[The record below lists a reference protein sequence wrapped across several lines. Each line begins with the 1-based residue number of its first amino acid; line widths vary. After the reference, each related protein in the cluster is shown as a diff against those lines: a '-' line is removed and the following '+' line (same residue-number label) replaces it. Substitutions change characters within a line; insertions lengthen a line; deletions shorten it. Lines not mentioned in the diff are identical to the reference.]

1 MTKEL
6 NELIEA
12 IIADDVITDK
22 ERAVLHAK
30 AAKEGISADEIDVLV
45 EGKLVQKI
53 KNSRNAQA
61 APASPAPP
69 RVGGSKLPPPIN
81 AEKGPAQ
88 HHKRKDAF
96 GVMHK
101 CPNCAAP
108 VEAVSPKCAACGYEF
123 RGVEA
128 NSSVKELSERLDRAQ
143 NAQKADIIRNFP
155 VPTTRDDLLEFIFF
169 TKSKAFAFEEGTAP
183 YREKYYECIDKA
195 EFYFRDDPRFEQII
209 SEGRRNRKNLWKNLN
224 RSVKIIIFFIIGW
237 ILLVAFGLAM
247 GDS

>member
-6 NELIEA
+6 SELIEA

-22 ERAVLHAK
+22 ERAVLHAR

-53 KNSRNAQA
+53 KGSRNAAA
-61 APASPAPP
+61 APAVPP
-69 RVGGSKLPPPIN
+69 PVVGSKLPPPVS
-81 AEKGPAQ
+81 AAGGPVSQ
-88 HHKRKDAF
+88 PKRKDSF

-108 VEAVSPKCAACGYEF
+108 VEAVTTKCTACGYEF

-128 NSSVKELSERLDRAQ
+128 NSSVRELSERIGRAK
-143 NAQKADIIRNFP
+143 NDQKEDIIRNFP

-195 EFYFRDDPRFEQII
+195 EYYFRDDPQFSQII
-209 SEGRRNRKNLWKNLN
+209 AEGRRNRKKLWKNLN
-224 RSVKIIIFFIIGW
+224 RGVKMTIICIVGY
-237 ILLVAFGLAM
+237 ILFMAFLIWFGE
-247 GDS
+247 S